1 MIIEDLKLRRTI
13 RKYKNDQIPEKM
25 LNELLEVAF
34 RASTTGNMQLYSVIV
49 TRDEENKK
57 KLAPAHFN
65 QPTVTT
71 APVVLTFCADFNRF
85 IKWCELRK
93 AQHGYD
99 NFQSFYTATIDALL
113 VAQQFCTAAELCGLG
128 ICYLGP
134 TTYNAPM
141 IIEALNLPKFVV
153 PVTTVTVGYP
163 AEIPAQVDRLPAE
176 ALIHDEQYKDYTSE
190 DIDRI
195 YAEKESLPESKK
207 YITENNKETL
217 AQVFTDVRYPKA
229 NNEHFSDIFLKI
241 IREQGFQ
248 F

>member
-71 APVVLTFCADFNRF
+71 APVVLTF
-85 IKWCELRK
+85 
-93 AQHGYD
+93 
-99 NFQSFYTATIDALL
+99 YTATIDALL

-128 ICYLGP
+128 ICYLGT

>member
-1 MIIEDLKLRRTI
+1 
-13 RKYKNDQIPEKM
+13 M

-128 ICYLGP
+128 ICYLGT

-141 IIEALNLPKFVV
+141 HYRSAQ
-153 PVTTVTVGYP
+153 
-163 AEIPAQVDRLPAE
+163 PAQICRTGHYRYSR
-176 ALIHDEQYKDYTSE
+176 ISRRNSGTSRP
-190 DIDRI
+190 IARRSTHTRRTI
-195 YAEKESLPESKK
+195 
-207 YITENNKETL
+207 
-217 AQVFTDVRYPKA
+217 
-229 NNEHFSDIFLKI
+229 
-241 IREQGFQ
+241 
-248 F
+248 

>member
-113 VAQQFCTAAELCGLG
+113 VAAIWEPPL
-128 ICYLGP
+128 
-134 TTYNAPM
+134 TTP
-141 IIEALNLPKFVV
+141 L
-153 PVTTVTVGYP
+153 
-163 AEIPAQVDRLPAE
+163 
-176 ALIHDEQYKDYTSE
+176 
-190 DIDRI
+190 
-195 YAEKESLPESKK
+195 
-207 YITENNKETL
+207 
-217 AQVFTDVRYPKA
+217 
-229 NNEHFSDIFLKI
+229 
-241 IREQGFQ
+241 
-248 F
+248 

>member
-1 MIIEDLKLRRTI
+1 MKEQLAQIKKRAMDELGACQTVKELEDLRVKVLGKKGELTGILKQMGRLSAEERPVI
-13 RKYKNDQIPEKM
+13 GQMANEVRQDLERKIEEIKAALKEKQMAEQLASEQLDVTMPGRPFELGSMHPLSLVLEEIEEIFLGMGFDIAEGPEV
-25 LNELLEVAF
+25 E
-34 RASTTGNMQLYSVIV
+34 
-49 TRDEENKK
+49 
-57 KLAPAHFN
+57 
-65 QPTVTT
+65 
-71 APVVLTFCADFNRF
+71 
-85 IKWCELRK
+85 
-93 AQHGYD
+93 YD
-99 NFQSFYTATIDALL
+99 YYNF
-113 VAQQFCTAAELCGLG
+113 
-128 ICYLGP
+128 
-134 TTYNAPM
+134 
-141 IIEALNLPKFVV
+141 EALNLPKFVI